1 MRKMKIKIVVH
12 LRYIS
17 ELAECLKS
25 LETIKR
31 ENPHAEIIV
40 EVQE

>member
-1 MRKMKIKIVVH
+1 MKIKVLIH
-12 LRYIS
+12 LKDIS
-17 ELAECLKS
+17 ELAECLKF

-31 ENPHAEIIV
+31 ENPYAEITV